1 MEKIANSKGLLHIFE
16 KIFLPLDAKTLAN
29 CLLVSRSFSVSLKN
43 QRFWFKKAWKQQ
55 NHLNKYFREW
65 NALIK
70 ITEENELRKE
80 DLCRIL
86 KIICIGEKECVEDVL
101 KRYGSNFCPLLL
113 SILCQEFH
121 LADYFLE
128 KSFGRSK
135 RDDRGANILK
145 LLKYTES
152 IKGFHTFAK
161 MYENFKKEVN
171 THLMKVEPKVLLT
184 YENHVELFK
193 EYLIIFGDLVQPNEN
208 GETLLHQAASLGY
221 INIVR
226 VLAAHGHDLN
236 VKNKYQ
242 ETPLYLAVYNGNL
255 EIVEFL
261 LSKNVNPNLKDRG
274 GNTLLHTECSRL
286 TWNLK

>member
-1 MEKIANSKGLLHIFE
+1 MEDIANNRGLVHIFE
-16 KIFLPLDAKTLAN
+16 KIFLALDAKSLLN
-29 CLLVSRSFSVSLKN
+29 CLLVSRSLSVSLKN
-43 QRFWFKKAWKQQ
+43 PRFLFKKACQQ
-55 NHLNKYFREW
+55 KNQINKFFEIW
-65 NALIK
+65 NALLE
-70 ITEENELRKE
+70 ITEENEPRKF
-80 DLCRIL
+80 DLTRLL
-86 KIICIGEKECVEDVL
+86 KIICVSEKECVKNFLEHF
-101 KRYGSNFCPLLL
+101 GSLFHPKML
-113 SILCQEFH
+113 SILCQEFQ
-121 LADYFLE
+121 LADSFLE
-128 KSFGRSK
+128 KLSNLSEK
-135 RDDRGANILK
+135 DDRDAHVFEQLRYLRNVK
-145 LLKYTES
+145 A
-152 IKGFHTFAK
+152 FHTFAK